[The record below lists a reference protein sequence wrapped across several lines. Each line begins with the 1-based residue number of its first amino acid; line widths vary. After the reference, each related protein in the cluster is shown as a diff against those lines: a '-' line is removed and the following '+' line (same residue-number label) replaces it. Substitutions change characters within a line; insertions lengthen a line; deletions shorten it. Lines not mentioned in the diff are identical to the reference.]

1 MLYRSLCDSKVTYTY
16 FSLAHAGKLEVAGGN
31 GAKFY
36 ITGTDE
42 YTKYLV
48 NGLSR
53 YTSIQGCNIS
63 MDHYFTS
70 VFLAEQASQ
79 KTFTIVGTMRH
90 GRKGIT
96 KEVKVIGNREENSV
110 LNVYHKEKNIMFPC
124 YIDKKKSGKRMSSS
138 FRQCT
143 TA

>member
-16 FSLAHAGKLEVAGGN
+16 FSLAHAGKLEVVGGN

-42 YTKYLV
+42 YTKYL
-48 NGLSR
+48 GLSH

-79 KTFTIVGTMRH
+79 KTFTIVRTMGH
-90 GRKGIT
+90 DRKGIT
-96 KEVKVIGNREENSV
+96 KEVKVIGNREGTAV
-110 LNVYHKEKNIMFPC
+110 VYVYHKE
-124 YIDKKKSGKRMSSS
+124 
-138 FRQCT
+138 
-143 TA
+143 